1 MKLTLI
7 EYNKRKNFL
16 QILCRKRGGE
26 TSSRALSR
34 ELVVEPSSR
43 ETHDQRRIHIWLL
56 KIFRC
61 RKLIIF
67 TEMSLSCVWKLYQR
81 KKESVLIVVVLFI
94 SWIVLGII
102 RKSKK
107 IWMIRK
113 IYDNIITLQKG
124 LCQIF

>member
-16 QILCRKRGGE
+16 QILCRKRGGK

-43 ETHDQRRIHIWLL
+43 ETYDQRRIHIWLL

-61 RKLIIF
+61 GKLIIF
-67 TEMSLSCVWKLYQR
+67 TGMSLSCVWKLYQR
-81 KKESVLIVVVLFI
+81 KKESVLIAVVLFI

-107 IWMIRK
+107 NLNDQKNIW
-113 IYDNIITLQKG
+113 
-124 LCQIF
+124 